1 MHFQSMQDA
10 KKSLNGSV
18 ILMANHVQA
27 NQLAGRFRAAALDVQ
42 LASVMPASLAT
53 FAGELKHAAL
63 VLADVGKAQDAAARL
78 RELRELVDEDCA
90 IVLIADAQDL
100 AFAREMRRLGASE
113 YFASP
118 ADDDELFRAVCD
130 VLGLG
135 GAERARR
142 GSRLIAVHGV
152 VGGAGAGLIS
162 AGLATLIAEQYGRRS
177 VLVDWVLGNA
187 SAGAWLGSDRP
198 GELSSLLHTPERL
211 DLALLEQ
218 VMQRPSS
225 QLALLD
231 GRSEQQNTP
240 PIDAQSCQQVAE
252 ILAQH
257 YRYQVWRSSGLD
269 KVASHNLLQADLCVL
284 VADGSLNALRNVREL
299 LPWLKEQRPEAQ
311 TLLVFNASRP
321 DAVLDDQAFSEA
333 LGRPADVVLP
343 YCRKLAAQQ
352 LDAVP
357 FNLGKHVLHKE
368 LDRLACLVL
377 GLPTAKARNWFGMR

>member
-1 MHFQSMQDA
+1 MHFQSMMDA
-10 KKSLNGSV
+10 KTALSGIV
-18 ILMANHVQA
+18 ILSANSAQA
-27 NQLAGRFRAAALDVQ
+27 SHLAGRFRAAALEVP
-42 LASVMPASLAT
+42 LASVMPASLASIV
-53 FAGELKHAAL
+53 GELKQAAL

-78 RELRELVDEDCA
+78 CELRELVDQDCA

-118 ADDDELFRAVCD
+118 ADDEELFRAACD

-135 GAERARR
+135 GAERVRR

-162 AGLATLIAEQYGRRS
+162 AGLAALIAEQYGRRS
-177 VLVDWVLGNA
+177 VLVDLMLGNA
-187 SAGAWLGSDRP
+187 SAGAWLGSDQP

-240 PIDAQSCQQVAE
+240 SVDARSCQQLAE
-252 ILAQH
+252 ILAQP
-257 YRYQVWRSSGLD
+257 YRYQIWRSSGLD
-269 KVASHNLLQADLCVL
+269 KAASHSLLQADMCVL
-284 VADGSLNALRNVREL
+284 VVDGSLNALRNVREL
-299 LPWLKEQRPEAQ
+299 LPWLKEQRPELR

-321 DAVLDDQAFSEA
+321 DAVLDDQAFAEA
-333 LGRPADVVLP
+333 LGRPADVTLP

-377 GLPTAKARNWFGMR
+377 GLPTAKARNWFGVR